1 MADSFVSKLITELTA
16 KTTAADT
23 DLVPVADSNGNF
35 FKMTWKKM
43 KQLLLGTKDISS
55 VGDGTVTGAISEL
68 NTKMA
73 IEDIPVHVSNV
84 IVRSSYRIPA
94 LKLCFISMWIDRN
107 LIGINNHIV
116 TLDDVIASR
125 TVWAPACGYASS
137 GNIGKTGEIYINA
150 GTNQIMCSST
160 SNTTGDMEAF
170 IVIPYQ

>member
-1 MADSFVSKLITELTA
+1 MQFCNSGADCVKSPI
-16 KTTAADT
+16 
-23 DLVPVADSNGNF
+23 
-35 FKMTWKKM
+35 
-43 KQLLLGTKDISS
+43 
-55 VGDGTVTGAISEL
+55 

-116 TLDDVIASR
+116 TSDDVIASR
-125 TVWAPACGYASS
+125 TVWAPACGYTGS
-137 GNIGKTGEIYINA
+137 GNIGKTGEIYITA

-160 SNTTGDMEAF
+160 SNTTGEMEAF